1 MPKQQ
6 NDTAARPRWNRL
18 WRQRPTPR
26 GSISPNK
33 MNRAAPYLFLAPS
46 LAGLGVFVLVPFADA
61 ARRSFTDA
69 MGSRFVG
76 FANYASVLGNSAF
89 RLAAG
94 NTARFIGV
102 CVPLLLCVSLLL
114 AVAVR
119 AAKDGGRIF
128 KTTYLIPMA
137 IPVASIVLLWQ
148 ALFHRQGLVNAVL
161 SALGAQPVDFMGTDA
176 AFWVLIGTYVWK
188 NAGYDMIL
196 WMAGLDGISDSL
208 YEAARVDGAGAW
220 QCFWRVTLPG
230 LLPTLFMT
238 AVLSLLNTFKV
249 FREAYLVGGAYPHDS
264 IYLLQHLFNNW
275 FLDLDVGRLCAA
287 AVLIAAVLLAA
298 ILLLQKLWGGED
310 AR

>member
-1 MPKQQ
+1 MAAAADATRLYFAEQ
-6 NDTAARPRWNRL
+6 NEPR
-18 WRQRPTPR
+18 
-26 GSISPNK
+26 
-33 MNRAAPYLFLAPS
+33 RA
-46 LAGLGVFVLVPFADA
+46 VFVPRAQPGGAVRVRAGAVCGRGAPQLY
-61 ARRSFTDA
+61 RRHGQPLRGA
-69 MGSRFVG
+69 CELR
-76 FANYASVLGNSAF
+76 LGNSAF

>member
-46 LAGLGVFVLVPFADA
+46 LAGLCVFVLVPFADA
-61 ARRSFTDA
+61 VRRSFTDA
-69 MGSRFVG
+69 
-76 FANYASVLGNSAF
+76 
-89 RLAAG
+89 
-94 NTARFIGV
+94 
-102 CVPLLLCVSLLL
+102 
-114 AVAVR
+114 
-119 AAKDGGRIF
+119 
-128 KTTYLIPMA
+128 MA

>member
-46 LAGLGVFVLVPFADA
+46 LAGLCVFVLVPFADA
-61 ARRSFTDA
+61 VRRSFTDA

-128 KTTYLIPMA
+128 KTTSDPHGYPGGQHRA
-137 IPVASIVLLWQ
+137 AVAGAVPQ
-148 ALFHRQGLVNAVL
+148 AGARQRRFVGAGRAAGGFYGHRRGF
-161 SALGAQPVDFMGTDA
+161 LGAHRH
-176 AFWVLIGTYVWK
+176 LCLEK
-188 NAGYDMIL
+188 C
-196 WMAGLDGISDSL
+196 GL
-208 YEAARVDGAGAW
+208 
-220 QCFWRVTLPG
+220 
-230 LLPTLFMT
+230 
-238 AVLSLLNTFKV
+238 
-249 FREAYLVGGAYPHDS
+249 
-264 IYLLQHLFNNW
+264 
-275 FLDLDVGRLCAA
+275 
-287 AVLIAAVLLAA
+287 
-298 ILLLQKLWGGED
+298 
-310 AR
+310 

>member
-1 MPKQQ
+1 MRV
-6 NDTAARPRWNRL
+6 RP
-18 WRQRPTPR
+18 
-26 GSISPNK
+26 G
-33 MNRAAPYLFLAPS
+33 A
-46 LAGLGVFVLVPFADA
+46 
-61 ARRSFTDA
+61 
-69 MGSRFVG
+69 
-76 FANYASVLGNSAF
+76 
-89 RLAAG
+89 
-94 NTARFIGV
+94 V
-102 CVPLLLCVSLLL
+102 CGRLLL
-114 AVAVR
+114 AVGVR

-128 KTTYLIPMA
+128 KTTYMIPMA

-249 FREAYLVGGAYPHDS
+249 FREAYLVGGAYPHES

>member
-46 LAGLGVFVLVPFADA
+46 LAGLCVFVLVPFADA
-61 ARRSFTDA
+61 VRRSFTDA

-76 FANYASVLGNSAF
+76 VANYASVLGNSAF

-102 CVPLLLCVSLLL
+102 CVPL
-114 AVAVR
+114 
-119 AAKDGGRIF
+119 
-128 KTTYLIPMA
+128 
-137 IPVASIVLLWQ
+137 LLWQ

>member
-46 LAGLGVFVLVPFADA
+46 LAGLCVFVLVPFADA
-61 ARRSFTDA
+61 VRRSFTDA

-76 FANYASVLGNSAF
+76 VANYASVLGNSAF

-208 YEAARVDGAGAW
+208 YEAARVDG
-220 QCFWRVTLPG
+220 CPRC
-230 LLPTLFMT
+230 
-238 AVLSLLNTFKV
+238 S
-249 FREAYLVGGAYPHDS
+249 
-264 IYLLQHLFNNW
+264 
-275 FLDLDVGRLCAA
+275 
-287 AVLIAAVLLAA
+287 
-298 ILLLQKLWGGED
+298 
-310 AR
+310 

>member
-1 MPKQQ
+1 
-6 NDTAARPRWNRL
+6 
-18 WRQRPTPR
+18 
-26 GSISPNK
+26 
-33 MNRAAPYLFLAPS
+33 
-46 LAGLGVFVLVPFADA
+46 
-61 ARRSFTDA
+61 
-69 MGSRFVG
+69 
-76 FANYASVLGNSAF
+76 
-89 RLAAG
+89 
-94 NTARFIGV
+94 
-102 CVPLLLCVSLLL
+102 
-114 AVAVR
+114 
-119 AAKDGGRIF
+119 
-128 KTTYLIPMA
+128 
-137 IPVASIVLLWQ
+137 
-148 ALFHRQGLVNAVL
+148 
-161 SALGAQPVDFMGTDA
+161 
-176 AFWVLIGTYVWK
+176 
-188 NAGYDMIL
+188 MIL

-238 AVLSLLNTFKV
+238 AVLSLLNTVKV